1 MYWRPLPTPGSGF
14 SFCENMR
21 NALRQNHAKVS
32 PRICSLHSCTHSTH
46 THTHC
51 HTHAHTKVPRVSTR
65 TDPHLHTH
73 TQHTAHTRLTTAL
86 SAFKPEAMVW
96 RVSCDLCLS
105 ELLIGL
111 PTTRTDGNKLSIFPA
126 STVRY
131 STHRQYTRPAASSAT
146 GPAAARNKA

>member
-1 MYWRPLPTPGSGF
+1 MHVHVHAHVAVAVNLRKYVLETSPGSGF

-21 NALRQNHAKVS
+21 NAVCALRQNHAKVS
-32 PRICSLHSCTHSTH
+32 PRICSLHSTLHTAH

-51 HTHAHTKVPRVSTR
+51 HTHTHTTPLHSHT
-65 TDPHLHTH
+65 THTH
-73 TQHTAHTRLTTAL
+73 IYEGRSRTAHQTHHRSFGFL
-86 SAFKPEAMVW
+86 KPEAMVW

-126 STVRY
+126 STVR
-131 STHRQYTRPAASSAT
+131 
-146 GPAAARNKA
+146 